1 MGKFRDYLNEA
12 RAMSVPTEYRI
23 ALGQLKRMYNPGEVP
38 SEKELQKDVEM
49 IAKKNHLEAD
59 KFLEFVKSQ
68 FKMNESL
75 SKSEYKSKK
84 EELIELLWKYDE
96 GQGFDKKEDI
106 YKQYKQEIDTI
117 MLGKIKLDR
126 ALDLLGFKKDKVND
140 KLVKPIYDFLKSN
153 LNESN
158 IDESKDLKVGDIVI
172 LDVNSIENSEYVNQ
186 FPGKKVPKSVKIIS
200 PKINVNGDFTFE
212 VPKHRGKEAILPKK
226 FIMESAVGKPG
237 RTTEK
242 DAEEHI
248 NDELVAEFKK
258 IIKKLG
264 GKTVA
269 KVLLDKLST
278 KPEIKDEIEHIE
290 DIIDNSNY

>member
-1 MGKFRDYLNEA
+1 MGIFRDYLNEA
-12 RAMSVPTEYRI
+12 RDKSVPAEFRI
-23 ALGQLKRMYNPGEVP
+23 AIGQLKRMYNAGETP
-38 SEKELQKDVEM
+38 DKKELEKDAEM
-49 IAKKNHLEAD
+49 IAKKNHLDSA
-59 KFLEFVKSQ
+59 KFVEFALSQ
-68 FKMNESL
+68 FKINEAL
-75 SKSEYKSKK
+75 SKSEYKNKK

-153 LNESN
+153 LNES
-158 IDESKDLKVGDIVI
+158 
-172 LDVNSIENSEYVNQ
+172 
-186 FPGKKVPKSVKIIS
+186 
-200 PKINVNGDFTFE
+200 
-212 VPKHRGKEAILPKK
+212 
-226 FIMESAVGKPG
+226 AVGKPG

-248 NDELVAEFKK
+248 DDELVAEFKK
-258 IIKKLG
+258 IIKKIG

-269 KVLLDKLST
+269 KVLLDKLGA
-278 KPEIKDEIEHIE
+278 KPEIKDEIDHIE